1 MLFLPVRALPRPG
14 RVEPG
19 RPRRARTASAFDSY
33 ATAPAPGIP
42 HPPFITNPNWDALRA
57 APGLLRSSDVVVA
70 SFPKTGTTLTEQV
83 VLALLA
89 GGDGAKLDPSSQNE
103 WSDAR
108 GHGKYWVEKV
118 AAVPGAGDGTGGELR
133 MPLAKFASLPAPRVV
148 KTHAP
153 AEIFLGTD
161 VATGALVPGL
171 RIVYV
176 TRDARDACVSA
187 YYHAASPFKLGWPFA
202 AWAKAWASGLFEHGT
217 IWDHRRGWR
226 ARARESP
233 DQVLWLRYEDV
244 LADPEREIARVAAFV
259 GVDATPELMHKVNA
273 LSNFDA
279 MKRKAGKMA
288 YFYRKGSAGDAKGH
302 FDETL
307 GAEFLAIEA
316 REAASGGGL
325 RGELE

>member
-1 MLFLPVRALPRPG
+1 MCCP
-14 RVEPG
+14 
-19 RPRRARTASAFDSY
+19 
-33 ATAPAPGIP
+33 
-42 HPPFITNPNWDALRA
+42 
-57 APGLLRSSDVVVA
+57 
-70 SFPKTGTTLTEQV
+70 
-83 VLALLA
+83 
-89 GGDGAKLDPSSQNE
+89 
-103 WSDAR
+103 
-108 GHGKYWVEKV
+108 GKYWVEKV
-118 AAVPGAGDGTGGELR
+118 AAVPGAGDGRGGELR

-153 AEIFLGTD
+153 SEVFLGTD

-244 LADPEREIARVAAFV
+244 LADPEREISRVAAFV

-279 MKRKAGKMA
+279 MKQKAGKMA